1 MAKALLGY
9 VGGSDLRLI
18 EETRRLRQRVADLEA
33 QLMRLQAENDSL
45 CAAIHE
51 GQMLMLAD
59 SEGRYQDEHQ
69 DQYEDEYRD
78 EYQHEYQPALT

>member
-1 MAKALLGY
+1 LAKALLGY

-59 SEGRYQDEHQ
+59 TEGQYQDEYQ
-69 DQYEDEYRD
+69 D
-78 EYQHEYQPALT
+78 EYQPALT

>member
-9 VGGSDLRLI
+9 VGGPDLRLI
-18 EETRRLRQRVADLEA
+18 EELRRLRGRVADLEA
-33 QLMRLQAENDSL
+33 QLLRLQAENDSL

-59 SEGRYQDEHQ
+59 TDSE
-69 DQYEDEYRD
+69 YED
-78 EYQHEYQPALT
+78 EYQPALT